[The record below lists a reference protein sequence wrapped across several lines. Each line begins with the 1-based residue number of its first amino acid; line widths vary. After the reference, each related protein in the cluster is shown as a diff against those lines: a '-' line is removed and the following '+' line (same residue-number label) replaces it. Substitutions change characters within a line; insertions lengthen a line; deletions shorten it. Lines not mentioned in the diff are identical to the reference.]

1 MTLSRRPNILLI
13 MSDNQSAG
21 TLGCYGNQEIRTPH
35 LDRLATGGVRFNQA
49 FCVNAMCSPCRASV
63 LTGLMPSQHGI
74 HNWLMNQRMAQWP
87 AGSSA
92 ISEFPNL
99 PTLLQEAGYNTA
111 LIGKWHLGPVGDN
124 VPGFNHAVAMPHGH
138 TVDFYDNQVMHGSE
152 MRRVR
157 EHSVEHFT
165 RETTAFLES
174 QANADQ
180 PFFAFVPLNG
190 PYGHWPAIQ
199 GRAANPFASWY
210 DDCPMD
216 SVPREGLDSRV
227 LDRFAQRVQSS
238 GGEVLDQYR
247 GPMLLPNDVD
257 SLKNYYSQISL
268 IDDAVGQM
276 QAALTASGMGDNTL
290 IIYTADHGF
299 SLGHNG
305 VWGHGQA
312 SWPSSLHRASTHIPL
327 IVGGDVAGLS
337 QGSVADGLISQID
350 LFPTLLSLAG
360 VAHPGGRI
368 SDARDFSAVLTDPA
382 KVVRDH
388 VLIEQEE
395 TRALRSSDWLLEACY
410 QGHADYD
417 LPNRLFDL
425 RADPEERFN
434 VAHDHP
440 EQFTNQ
446 RQALAQAFDALLGQD
461 RRFDL
466 WSGGRSKSHLGHEP
480 LWA

>member
-87 AGSSA
+87 TGSSA

-124 VPGFNHAVAMPHGH
+124 VPGFNHSVAMPHGH

-157 EHSVEHFT
+157 EHSVDHFT
-165 RETTAFLES
+165 RETTAFL
-174 QANADQ
+174 QAQVNADQ

-199 GRAANPFASWY
+199 GRATNPFASWY

-227 LDRFAQRVQSS
+227 LDRFALRVQSS
-238 GGEVLDQYR
+238 SGRVLDQYR

-268 IDDAVGQM
+268 IDDAVGKM
-276 QAALTASGMGDNTL
+276 QAALTASGIGDNTL

-312 SWPSSLHRASTHIPL
+312 SWPSSLHRTSTHIPL

-337 QGSVADGLISQID
+337 HGCVADGLISQID

-360 VAHPGGRI
+360 VPQPGGRI
-368 SDARDFSAVLTDPA
+368 SDARDFSAVLTDPS

-425 RADPEERFN
+425 QTDPEERFN
-434 VAHDHP
+434 VAHDHA
-440 EQFTNQ
+440 ELFAS
-446 RQALAQAFDALLGQD
+446 RHQALAQAFDALLSKD

-466 WSGGRSKSHLGHEP
+466 WAGGRSKSHLGHEP

>member
-157 EHSVEHFT
+157 EHSVDHFT

-199 GRAANPFASWY
+199 GARRTPLRHG
-210 DDCPMD
+210 M
-216 SVPREGLDSRV
+216 
-227 LDRFAQRVQSS
+227 
-238 GGEVLDQYR
+238 
-247 GPMLLPNDVD
+247 M
-257 SLKNYYSQISL
+257 I
-268 IDDAVGQM
+268 
-276 QAALTASGMGDNTL
+276 ALWTACHAKGW
-290 IIYTADHGF
+290 TAGF
-299 SLGHNG
+299 
-305 VWGHGQA
+305 
-312 SWPSSLHRASTHIPL
+312 
-327 IVGGDVAGLS
+327 
-337 QGSVADGLISQID
+337 
-350 LFPTLLSLAG
+350 
-360 VAHPGGRI
+360 
-368 SDARDFSAVLTDPA
+368 
-382 KVVRDH
+382 
-388 VLIEQEE
+388 
-395 TRALRSSDWLLEACY
+395 
-410 QGHADYD
+410 
-417 LPNRLFDL
+417 
-425 RADPEERFN
+425 
-434 VAHDHP
+434 
-440 EQFTNQ
+440 
-446 RQALAQAFDALLGQD
+446 
-461 RRFDL
+461 
-466 WSGGRSKSHLGHEP
+466 
-480 LWA
+480 